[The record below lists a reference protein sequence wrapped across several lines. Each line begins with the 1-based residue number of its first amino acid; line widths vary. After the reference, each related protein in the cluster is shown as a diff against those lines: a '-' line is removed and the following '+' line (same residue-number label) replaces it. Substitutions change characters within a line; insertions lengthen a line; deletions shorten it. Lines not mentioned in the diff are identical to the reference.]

1 MDQLV
6 NLQGPL
12 AGIAVILG
20 VISAAWLYAL
30 IKRWSGA
37 ARPPMHQPVS
47 NDRGQST
54 IAPSYPA
61 LDPKYARE
69 AVATPISWSDPR
81 IPLREQRPNYR
92 KNGQVRSYSGRNPTT
107 GEMRSQQSPAERS
120 AERAVS
126 SRLGTSG
133 TIYLHSNGRFVKIG
147 MTVHSSKGRMR
158 SYAKSHKLVGSYHL
172 VREWPNVKNFGAVER
187 AIHLNLG
194 EHRISHGIRELY
206 SLSADAAI
214 VEIERA
220 LRNAATDQF

>member
-20 VISAAWLYAL
+20 VIGAAWLYAL
-30 IKRWSGA
+30 IRRWSGA
-37 ARPPMHQPVS
+37 SSPPTHQPMS
-47 NDRGQST
+47 NGRAEGA

-61 LDPKYARE
+61 LDPKHARE
-69 AVATPISWSDPR
+69 VVATPISWSGPR
-81 IPLREQRPNYR
+81 NDLRQQRPIYT
-92 KNGQVRSYSGRNPTT
+92 KNGQVSSWPSRNPTT
-107 GEMRSQQSPAERS
+107 GEIRSQQNSAARG

-126 SRLGTSG
+126 RLDTSG

-147 MTVHSSKGRMR
+147 MTAHSSKGRMR

-187 AIHLNLG
+187 AIHSSLG

-206 SLSADAAI
+206 LLSADAAI